1 MTCYYTEPS
10 LSLHQ
15 QGCLSPHLDQSS
27 LVDLCTEV
35 RSLPFA
41 GFLLPSDVLPYPQKW
56 GLPASGPGHDDPDG
70 GPRFARNTAK
80 MGWMFR
86 CYKAVAH
93 LTLHLRHVLLVRQW
107 LKN

>member
-1 MTCYYTEPS
+1 MHRLTWMTCYYTEPS

-15 QGCLSPHLDQSS
+15 QGCLSPHRDQSS

-56 GLPASGPGHDDPDG
+56 VCL
-70 GPRFARNTAK
+70 
-80 MGWMFR
+80 
-86 CYKAVAH
+86 
-93 LTLHLRHVLLVRQW
+93 LLVQVMMIQMEAHALHATLQRWVGCLDVIRQ
-107 LKN
+107 LLT